1 MIDLIIQNIYVF
13 FWKERILYMTY
24 IFFWKCAHADQ
35 TQRRRGCP
43 SSLETRHTKTHAH
56 LHTHARTPTHT
67 GLSTRC
73 DTSVAITWIER
84 WRAASQPRALPPSHW
99 LVRVFFSVA
108 SSPFYHAHASN
119 AKSPTPYIPNETC
132 RGTLPEQGLF
142 LWQTRSSLRAEDKWY
157 LVALGLPFEKA
168 LERVERHA
176 SGFPPQTR
184 GSTQTEQGLFSL
196 GHSHRPLLFPLSP
209 LLRPPPSILLGLYA
223 SRRFKHSSDKTACC
237 L

>member
-1 MIDLIIQNIYVF
+1 MISLDSHLWLDGLNLILIRPGLVQANNQQLEQNKI
-13 FWKERILYMTY
+13 RLDRPSTL
-24 IFFWKCAHADQ
+24 IFCCVLLCCLLTF
-35 TQRRRGCP
+35 
-43 SSLETRHTKTHAH
+43 L
-56 LHTHARTPTHT
+56 
-67 GLSTRC
+67 
-73 DTSVAITWIER
+73 
-84 WRAASQPRALPPSHW
+84 
-99 LVRVFFSVA
+99 
-108 SSPFYHAHASN
+108 HAHASN

-157 LVALGLPFEKA
+157 LVALGLPFENA

-196 GHSHRPLLFPLSP
+196 GQSHSPLLSPLSP